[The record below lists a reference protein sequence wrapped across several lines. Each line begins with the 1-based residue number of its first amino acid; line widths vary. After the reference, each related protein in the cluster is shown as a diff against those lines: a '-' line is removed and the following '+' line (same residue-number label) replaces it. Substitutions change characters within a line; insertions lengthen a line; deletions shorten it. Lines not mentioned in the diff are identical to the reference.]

1 MNLFTRKVGCRNS
14 ILADDFTTSPE
25 TTFWTKWF
33 GGCALPL
40 GLAGYAVHCYVTK
53 HAIMPGLTRLQFTY
67 MHLYGSEAVFFGL
80 ALLSF
85 ACLLHFHYFW
95 NAIEKLEPFSELL
108 KNIALICLIG
118 TFGMTI
124 WLLCKTYFF

>member
-1 MNLFTRKVGCRNS
+1 MNLFTRKVGYHDNV
-14 ILADDFTTSPE
+14 LADDFTSIPE

-67 MHLYGSEAVFFGL
+67 MHLYGTEAFYFSLAVLSL
-80 ALLSF
+80 AL
-85 ACLLHFHYFW
+85 LLHFHYFW
-95 NAIEKLEPFSELL
+95 NAITRLEPFSELL
-108 KNIALICLIG
+108 KNIALLGLIG
-118 TFGMTI
+118 TFGTVI
-124 WLLCKTYFF
+124 CLLCKTYF